1 MRAAVIA
8 VAVVLIGGPAQSD
21 PSAAI
26 AQARELLA
34 KGDCRAAAGVLE
46 NAVKEAGAVSNDAV
60 AAIHFH
66 AATAHQRCGR
76 IGEAREH
83 LKQFFVLHPGVSKL
97 DPKKFEPAF
106 VRLFDEV
113 QNDLHRGGPATFDRF
128 YPGFQNALPS
138 SSSVPALNIWG
149 SSSEFLILATDRERD
164 MWGRLSSDLDRADF
178 ISRFWRSRDM
188 DAGTEE
194 NEFRLEAQRRVR
206 FADQTFPAADERGAL
221 TDRGRIFVL
230 LGPPSRVYR
239 EALQRGQTT
248 FVTRSARRPLDGQ
261 MERWIYFRE
270 QLAGSIPARQ
280 VEFRFITQPGY
291 GEGVME
297 KDFMALKALEEA
309 RLAMSP
315 IEE

>member
-1 MRAAVIA
+1 MRGFVIA
-8 VAVVLIGGPAQSD
+8 VAVVLIARSAYSD

-34 KGDCRAAAGVLE
+34 RGDCRTAAAVLE
-46 NAVKEAGAVSNDAV
+46 NAEKEAGTVGNDAI

-76 IGEAREH
+76 IGEARDH
-83 LKQFFVLHPGVSKL
+83 LKQFFVFHPGVSKL
-97 DPKKFEPAF
+97 DPQKFEPAF

-128 YPGFQNALPS
+128 YPGYQNAVATS
-138 SSSVPALNIWG
+138 SSPHSLVIWG
-149 SSSEFLILATDRERD
+149 SSSEFLILATERERD
-164 MWGRLSSDLDRADF
+164 QWGRLSSDLDRADF
-178 ISRFWRSRDM
+178 ISRFWRSRDL
-188 DAGTEE
+188 DAGTDE
-194 NEFRLEAQRRVR
+194 NEFRTEAQRRVR

-248 FVTRSARRPLDGQ
+248 FVTRSSRRPLDGQ
-261 MERWIYFRE
+261 MERWIYFRD
-270 QLAGSIPARQ
+270 QLPGSVPANQ

-297 KDFMALKALEEA
+297 KDFMALKALEQA
-309 RLAMSP
+309 RLAMTP